1 MTTVPLNDPRNQ
13 VVTVITVS
21 RRQHTGTAFR
31 DAPLT
36 RVDLSGIPSK
46 SGVRVTACRLA

>member
-1 MTTVPLNDPRNQ
+1 MTTVPFNDPRNR

-21 RRQHTGTAFR
+21 RRQHTGPSFR
-31 DAPLT
+31 DAPLA